1 MAKRVPD
8 VPMDEPPKK
17 RGPRK
22 QPTTELPPDDLQAI
36 FGQNVRTARLK
47 LGMTQQQVADATGM
61 ALSYVGKVENGEK
74 NVTLD
79 TMKKLAA
86 VLDLDLGQL
95 FRQAP
100 VQEEPSSK
108 NG

>member
-8 VPMDEPPKK
+8 APTDKPPKK
-17 RGPRK
+17 RAPRQ
-22 QPTTELPPDDLQAI
+22 QPTTELAPDDLQAI

-47 LGMTQQQVADATGM
+47 LGMTQQQVAEATGM
-61 ALSYVGKVENGEK
+61 AFSYVGKVENGEK

-79 TMKKLAA
+79 TMRKLAA

-100 VQEEPSSK
+100 SQKVPSSK

>member
-8 VPMDEPPKK
+8 APADKPPKK
-17 RGPRK
+17 RAPRQ

-47 LGMTQQQVADATGM
+47 LAMTQVEVADATGM
-61 ALSYVGKVENGEK
+61 SLTYVSKIENGEK

-79 TMKKLAA
+79 TMRKLAA
-86 VLDLDLGQL
+86 VLDLDLGRL
-95 FRQAP
+95 FRQALP
-100 VQEEPSSK
+100 QEETSSK
-108 NG
+108 DE

>member
-1 MAKRVPD
+1 MAKRAPPGSAD
-8 VPMDEPPKK
+8 NLPKK
-17 RGPRK
+17 PAPR
-22 QPTTELPPDDLQAI
+22 QLPTAELPPDDLQAI
-36 FGQNVRTARLK
+36 FGQNVRIARLK

-61 ALSYVGKVENGEK
+61 AFSYVGKVENGGK

-79 TMKKLAA
+79 TVKKLAA

-100 VQEEPSSK
+100 SQEEPSSK
-108 NG
+108 DG